1 LILGVAL
8 AVTIPFTGSTFLAPG
23 TVEVT
28 TEIRIPDGAH
38 DLKIFGSKT
47 TLRAAR
53 SFRGRA
59 ILVCRG
65 CRNIEFHDLTIDGN
79 RADLEKPLPLPPS
92 EKPFAAFYANN
103 GILLENARGVLMD
116 GMKLSNIAN
125 YAILIAHSS
134 DVFISRVTVENSGSH
149 NAKGR
154 NNASGG
160 ILLEEGSSN
169 FSVTSSTFRHILGNA
184 VWTHSMYSSPR
195 NATGRIVN
203 NTFEEIGRDAI
214 QVGHA
219 TDMTVAG
226 NVARRI
232 GFPASIADVE
242 NFGFTAAIDT
252 AGDVD
257 RSTYENNRMEE
268 VNGKCIDLDGFHDGA
283 IRGNTCTNRGKPEEY
298 PYGNFGIA
306 LNNANKDMQSR
317 NIQVTGNRLDGMK
330 YGAVFAIGSGHHIAG
345 NTFTRLNTA
354 HCPEAG
360 PSVCNWRPEEPDLLR
375 SGIYIA
381 DRAERAD
388 SAVGIVIE
396 NNTISGWGMAKHC
409 VGAAP
414 GVKLGANTV
423 RRNSCVSQ

>member
-1 LILGVAL
+1 LILGLAL
-8 AVTIPFTGSTFLAPG
+8 AVTIPFTGSAYLAPG
-23 TVEVT
+23 IVEVS

-38 DLKIFGSKT
+38 DLKVFGGKT
-47 TLRAAR
+47 VLRAAGN
-53 SFRGRA
+53 FRGRA
-59 ILVCRG
+59 ILTCRG

-79 RADLEKPLPLPPS
+79 RPALERPMPLPPS
-92 EKPFAAFYANN
+92 GKPFAAFYPNN
-103 GILLENARGVLMD
+103 GILLENARGALID
-116 GMKLSNIAN
+116 GVKFSNIAN

-149 NAKGR
+149 NEKGR

-169 FSVTSSTFRHILGNA
+169 FSVTGSTFRHILGNA
-184 VWTHSMYSSPR
+184 VWTHSIYGSPR
-195 NATGRIVN
+195 NATGRIAN

-219 TDMTVAG
+219 TAVTVVNNTAK
-226 NVARRI
+226 RI
-232 GFPASIADVE
+232 GFPAAIVDVE
-242 NFGFTAAIDT
+242 SQAWSAVIDT

-283 IRGNTCTNRGKPEEY
+283 VRGNTCTNRGKPEEY
-298 PYGNFGIA
+298 PYGHFGIVF
-306 LNNANKDMQSR
+306 NNANPDMHSR
-317 NIQVTGNRLDGMK
+317 NIQVTGNHLDGMK
-330 YGAVFAIGSGHHIAG
+330 YGAVFAIGAGHHITG

-360 PSVCNWRPEEPDLLR
+360 GSVCNWRREEPDILR

-388 SAVGIVIE
+388 PAVGIAIE

-409 VGAAP
+409 VGTAP

-423 RRNSCVSQ
+423 RKNSCLNQ

>member
-1 LILGVAL
+1 LILGLAL

-47 TLRAAR
+47 ILRAAR
-53 SFRGRA
+53 NFRGRA
-59 ILVCRG
+59 ILICRG

-79 RADLEKPLPLPPS
+79 RADLEKPMPLPPS
-92 EKPFAAFYANN
+92 DKAFAAFYPNN
-103 GILLENARGVLMD
+103 GILLENARGVLID
-116 GMKLSNIAN
+116 GVKLSNIAN

-169 FSVTSSTFRHILGNA
+169 FSVTISTFHHILGNA
-184 VWTHSMYSSPR
+184 VWTHSIYGSPR
-195 NATGRIVN
+195 NATGKIAN

-219 TDMTVAG
+219 TGVTVAG
-226 NVARRI
+226 NVATRI
-232 GFPASIADVE
+232 GFPAVIADVE
-242 NFGFTAAIDT
+242 AQAWSAVIDT

-257 RSTYENNRMEE
+257 QSTYENNRMEE

-283 IRGNTCTNRGKPEEY
+283 IRGNTCINRGKPEDY
-298 PYGNFGIA
+298 RYGHFGIVF
-306 LNNANKDMQSR
+306 NNANKDMHSR
-317 NIQVTGNRLDGMK
+317 NIQVTGNRFDGMK
-330 YGAVFAIGSGHHIAG
+330 YGAVFAIGSGHHITG

-354 HCPEAG
+354 HCPEG
-360 PSVCNWRPEEPDLLR
+360 PACNWGPEMLGT
-375 SGIYIA
+375 GIYLA
-381 DRAERAD
+381 DHAERAD
-388 SAVGIVIE
+388 PAIGIVIE
-396 NNTISGWGMAKHC
+396 NNTISGWGMAKQC
-409 VGAAP
+409 IGAAP

-423 RRNSCVSQ
+423 RQNGCSN